1 MKPNHNMKCKANQT
15 GTYLDRLAAE
25 ADGTAQGA
33 AVRPMAAEALRLR
46 AAQAAA
52 AIPAACGLDIAP
64 SPARGGFV
72 LVRNVELLP
81 VGTDK
86 VEAVHRGYGGREAIR
101 RADAFDAM
109 LAAAARRKQP
119 APLTPGQIAIGRRY
133 HDLVELLSA
142 DGTKLSSL
150 QASRGGPDGRD
161 WMDRRLELSAELKRM
176 RKRIGIGPALVL
188 RRIRP
193 SQRKRQ
199 LAPGERAPETFTRR
213 DLVDAVCVKGK
224 SIKQVLSM
232 FSWSDSGRNCKAA
245 IAALSDA
252 LDAMSGS
259 GGQKSS

>member
-1 MKPNHNMKCKANQT
+1 MKPNHNMKCNADQT

-25 ADGTAQGA
+25 AENAAQGA
-33 AVRPMAAEALRLR
+33 GVRPMAAEALRLR
-46 AAQAAA
+46 QAQAAA
-52 AIPAACGLDIAP
+52 AIPADCGPDIAP

-150 QASRGGPDGRD
+150 QASKGGPDGRD
-161 WMDRRLELSAELKRM
+161 WMDRRLGLSAELDGM
-176 RKRIGIGPALVL
+176 RKRIGSGVAMSV
-188 RRIRP
+188 RRVRP
-193 SQRKRQ
+193 SARGATSARIISDRT
-199 LAPGERAPETFTRR
+199 L
-213 DLVDAVCVKGK
+213 LDAVCLKGRGLADVLVFHGWSVKGAHRDA
-224 SIKQVLSM
+224 LSQAL
-232 FSWSDSGRNCKAA
+232 S
-245 IAALSDA
+245 AALNR
-252 LDAMSGS
+252 MIGYR
-259 GGQKSS
+259 G

>member
-1 MKPNHNMKCKANQT
+1 MKPNHNMKCKADQT

-25 ADGTAQGA
+25 ADGSGSNA
-33 AVRPMAAEALRLR
+33 AVCPMAAEALRLR

-52 AIPAACGLDIAP
+52 AIPATCGPDIAP

-109 LAAAARRKQP
+109 LAAAARRKQH

-150 QASRGGPDGRD
+150 QASKGGPDGRD
-161 WMDRRLELSAELKRM
+161 WMDRRLELSGELDGM
-176 RKRIGIGPALVL
+176 RKRIGPGVAMSVRRVRPSARGGNQRGAITDRILVDLVCLHGKALADVL
-188 RRIRP
+188 R
-193 SQRKRQ
+193 SQGWQ
-199 LAPGERAPETFTRR
+199 
-213 DLVDAVCVKGK
+213 VD
-224 SIKQVLSM
+224 
-232 FSWSDSGRNCKAA
+232 GRNRKAV
-245 IAALSDA
+245 SDA
-252 LDAMSGS
+252 LSATLDRMIGYRGS
-259 GGQKSS
+259 KSS

>member
-1 MKPNHNMKCKANQT
+1 MKPNHNMKCKADQT

-25 ADGTAQGA
+25 ADGAAQGG

-52 AIPAACGLDIAP
+52 AIPAACGPDIAP

-161 WMDRRLELSAELKRM
+161 WMDRRLELSAELDGM
-176 RKRIGIGPALVL
+176 RKRIGSGVAMSVRRVRPSARGGIEAKPIQDRTLIDGLCLRGMGIKAILKAHYWSDFGGNQKALV
-188 RRIRP
+188 
-193 SQRKRQ
+193 
-199 LAPGERAPETFTRR
+199 
-213 DLVDAVCVKGK
+213 
-224 SIKQVLSM
+224 
-232 FSWSDSGRNCKAA
+232 
-245 IAALSDA
+245 AALSA
-252 LDAMSGS
+252 TLDRMIGYR
-259 GGQKSS
+259 GPKSS

>member
-1 MKPNHNMKCKANQT
+1 MKSNHNMKCKAGQA
-15 GTYLDRLAAE
+15 GTYLDKLAAE
-25 ADGTAQGA
+25 AESSDQDA

-52 AIPAACGLDIAP
+52 AIPAACGPDIAP

-119 APLTPGQIAIGRRY
+119 APLTSGQIAIGRRY

-150 QASRGGPDGRD
+150 QASKGGPDGRD
-161 WMDRRLELSAELKRM
+161 WMDRRLELSAEVEGM
-176 RKRIGIGPALVL
+176 RKRIGSGVAMSVRRVRPSARGDHQRGSITDRVLVDMVCLQGKSLADVL
-188 RRIRP
+188 R
-193 SQRKRQ
+193 
-199 LAPGERAPETFTRR
+199 FTGWQ
-213 DLVDAVCVKGK
+213 VD
-224 SIKQVLSM
+224 
-232 FSWSDSGRNCKAA
+232 GRNRKAVA
-245 IAALSDA
+245 DALSAALDR
-252 LDAMSGS
+252 MIGYRGS
-259 GGQKSS
+259 KSS

>member
-1 MKPNHNMKCKANQT
+1 
-15 GTYLDRLAAE
+15 
-25 ADGTAQGA
+25 
-33 AVRPMAAEALRLR
+33 MAAEALRLR

-52 AIPAACGLDIAP
+52 AIPAACGPDIAP

-150 QASRGGPDGRD
+150 QASKGWPGRPRLDGSAAGVVGRTGAHAQKD
-161 WMDRRLELSAELKRM
+161 WYRSGL
-176 RKRIGIGPALVL
+176 G
-188 RRIRP
+188 
-193 SQRKRQ
+193 
-199 LAPGERAPETFTRR
+199 LAAYPPF
-213 DLVDAVCVKGK
+213 
-224 SIKQVLSM
+224 
-232 FSWSDSGRNCKAA
+232 AA
-245 IAALSDA
+245 
-252 LDAMSGS
+252 
-259 GGQKSS
+259 QT